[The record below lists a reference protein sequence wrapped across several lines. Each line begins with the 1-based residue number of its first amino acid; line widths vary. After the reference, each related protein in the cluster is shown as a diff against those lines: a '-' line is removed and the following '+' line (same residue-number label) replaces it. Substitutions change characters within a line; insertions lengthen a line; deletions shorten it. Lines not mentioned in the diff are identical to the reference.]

1 MAKSRFEYVRKFELD
16 DSLLLNTFLV
26 VRLDGRSFTKFT
38 AEHGFKK
45 PNDDRGLGL
54 MNACAKRVMD
64 EYGDVVLAYGQSD
77 EYSFVLKPSSTLYG
91 RRAAKLQ
98 TSFASLFASSF
109 VFFWKDFFGAE
120 PLLRPPCFDGRVV
133 SYPSLRNLRDYLSW
147 RQADCHINNLYNTA
161 YWSLVTLTLT
171 LTLRPTAKSDCLCLP
186 MSL

>member
-1 MAKSRFEYVRKFELD
+1 M
-16 DSLLLNTFLV
+16 

-77 EYSFVLKPSSTLYG
+77 EYSFVLKPSSTLYS

-161 YWSLVTLTLT
+161 YWSLVGQGMNKTEAEGLLKTTNSAGKNELLYSRFGVNYNT
-171 LTLRPTAKSDCLCLP
+171 WQGAQGGG
-186 MSL
+186 